1 MEYERK
7 ALFGAYR
14 LNEASKTLQ
23 VWRSIAPLSRRII
36 HRLTSRMLIV
46 AVLSARELTVALQYQ
61 LTADTVYR
69 ATLVRIDSRRTS
81 ETRRF
86 SSLFSSFFSRA
97 QSRETGSEISNKS
110 SILHFWRNTTFS
122 TKHFR
127 QCAHANTSVSV
138 DEISDVAGGS
148 RGNSRPSNSYHRVLT
163 EVQISLAKAY
173 IYIYTYTYIL
183 YVYTYNNYIYNY
195 VINTY
200 NN

>member
-86 SSLFSSFFSRA
+86 SSLFFSFFHEPRVEKQGVKSRTNRA
-97 QSRETGSEISNKS
+97 FYIFEGTPPFPR
-110 SILHFWRNTTFS
+110 SIFDHVRMQIPVYRS
-122 TKHFR
+122 TRSPTLQAEVAVIVDLQTLIIESLPRFE
-127 QCAHANTSVSV
+127 SVWQK
-138 DEISDVAGGS
+138 
-148 RGNSRPSNSYHRVLT
+148 RT
-163 EVQISLAKAY
+163 
-173 IYIYTYTYIL
+173 YIYTYTY
-183 YVYTYNNYIYNY
+183 NN
-195 VINTY
+195 
-200 NN
+200 